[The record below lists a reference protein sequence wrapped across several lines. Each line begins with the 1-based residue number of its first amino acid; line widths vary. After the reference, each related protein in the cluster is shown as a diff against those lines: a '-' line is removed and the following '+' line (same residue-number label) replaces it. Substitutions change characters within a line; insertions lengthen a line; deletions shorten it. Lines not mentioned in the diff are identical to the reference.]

1 MNENTITRFGQR
13 TNAVTD
19 LSLPSLIGWRRT
31 DGFGDETT
39 RYLQEHQMKLRVIYL
54 TGALIATALP
64 LSARVIPVQPDPR
77 TANTAQQAM
86 SARYTCPP
94 GYYWD
99 PDGYAPHG
107 KFRPAHCAV
116 RW

>member
-1 MNENTITRFGQR
+1 MRLH
-13 TNAVTD
+13 A
-19 LSLPSLIGWRRT
+19 L
-31 DGFGDETT
+31 
-39 RYLQEHQMKLRVIYL
+39 YL

-64 LSARVIPVQPDPR
+64 LSARAVPVHPA
-77 TANTAQQAM
+77 TTGAQQAT
-86 SARYTCPP
+86 SAPYTCPP
-94 GYYWD
+94 GYYWE

>member
-1 MNENTITRFGQR
+1 
-13 TNAVTD
+13 
-19 LSLPSLIGWRRT
+19 
-31 DGFGDETT
+31 
-39 RYLQEHQMKLRVIYL
+39 MKLHVLYV

-64 LSARVIPVQPDPR
+64 LSARAVPVQSDHQV
-77 TANTAQQAM
+77 TTSAQQAAAA
-86 SARYTCPP
+86 SYTCPP

-99 PDGYAPHG
+99 PDGYAAHG

>member
-1 MNENTITRFGQR
+1 MRMR
-13 TNAVTD
+13 A
-19 LSLPSLIGWRRT
+19 L
-31 DGFGDETT
+31 
-39 RYLQEHQMKLRVIYL
+39 YL

-64 LSARVIPVQPDPR
+64 LSARAVPVQPDHQA
-77 TANTAQQAM
+77 TTSAQQAA
-86 SARYTCPP
+86 SAPYTCPL
-94 GYYWD
+94 GYYWE

>member
-1 MNENTITRFGQR
+1 
-13 TNAVTD
+13 
-19 LSLPSLIGWRRT
+19 
-31 DGFGDETT
+31 
-39 RYLQEHQMKLRVIYL
+39 MKLHVLYL

-64 LSARVIPVQPDPR
+64 LSARAAPVQPDHQA
-77 TANTAQQAM
+77 TTSAQQAT
-86 SARYTCPP
+86 SAPYTCPP
-94 GYYWD
+94 GYYWE

>member
-1 MNENTITRFGQR
+1 
-13 TNAVTD
+13 
-19 LSLPSLIGWRRT
+19 
-31 DGFGDETT
+31 
-39 RYLQEHQMKLRVIYL
+39 MKLHVLYL

-64 LSARVIPVQPDPR
+64 LSARAVTVQPDHQATPS
-77 TANTAQQAM
+77 AQQAT
-86 SARYTCPP
+86 SASYACPP

>member
-1 MNENTITRFGQR
+1 MRLH
-13 TNAVTD
+13 A
-19 LSLPSLIGWRRT
+19 L
-31 DGFGDETT
+31 
-39 RYLQEHQMKLRVIYL
+39 YL

-64 LSARVIPVQPDPR
+64 LSARAVPVRPDHQA
-77 TANTAQQAM
+77 TTNAQQAT
-86 SARYTCPP
+86 SAPYTCPP
-94 GYYWD
+94 GYYWS

>member
-1 MNENTITRFGQR
+1 
-13 TNAVTD
+13 
-19 LSLPSLIGWRRT
+19 
-31 DGFGDETT
+31 
-39 RYLQEHQMKLRVIYL
+39 MKSHVLFL

-64 LSARVIPVQPDPR
+64 LSAGAVPVQPDHQA
-77 TANTAQQAM
+77 TTSAQQAM
-86 SARYTCPP
+86 SAPDTCPA
-94 GYYWD
+94 GYYWE

>member
-1 MNENTITRFGQR
+1 
-13 TNAVTD
+13 
-19 LSLPSLIGWRRT
+19 
-31 DGFGDETT
+31 
-39 RYLQEHQMKLRVIYL
+39 MKLRVLYL

-64 LSARVIPVQPDPR
+64 LSASAIPVQPGHHA
-77 TANTAQQAM
+77 TANAQQAT
-86 SARYTCPP
+86 SAPYTCPP

-107 KFRPAHCAV
+107 RFRPAHCAV

>member
-1 MNENTITRFGQR
+1 
-13 TNAVTD
+13 
-19 LSLPSLIGWRRT
+19 
-31 DGFGDETT
+31 
-39 RYLQEHQMKLRVIYL
+39 MKLHVLYL

-64 LSARVIPVQPDPR
+64 LSARAVSVQPDHH
-77 TANTAQQAM
+77 TIASAQQAT
-86 SARYTCPP
+86 SAPYTCPP
-94 GYYWD
+94 CYYWE